1 MIDRAV
7 PAVAQTGPTPDG
19 GRRRVHRL
27 HPQARYP
34 ELARGAAYRM
44 LCNVIDKIRVDLVKL
59 TIEGIWPRWQHIA
72 GGTTGL
78 PSAPNGGKR

>member
-1 MIDRAV
+1 LIV
-7 PAVAQTGPTPDG
+7 PCLPSHRLDQLPTAEGVAYI
-19 GRRRVHRL
+19 RL